1 MGAPPYRVSPGA
13 SRFSIIGSVHY
24 EQMADNNCIEPS
36 HIYILLSGFSMVQ
49 IHVYGLDTGY
59 PMVELISSQGGDIAV
74 GVCNHSLE
82 RIFYFM

>member
-1 MGAPPYRVSPGA
+1 
-13 SRFSIIGSVHY
+13 
-24 EQMADNNCIEPS
+24 
-36 HIYILLSGFSMVQ
+36 MVQ